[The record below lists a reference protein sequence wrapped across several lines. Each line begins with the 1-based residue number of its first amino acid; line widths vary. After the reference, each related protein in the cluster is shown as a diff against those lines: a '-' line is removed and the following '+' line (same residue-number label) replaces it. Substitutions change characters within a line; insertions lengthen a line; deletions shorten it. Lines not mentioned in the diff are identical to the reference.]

1 MAWARG
7 IKTGSA
13 TVKSVLL
20 AVANYA
26 DEEGVCWPSHRQ
38 LCEDTELSRNSVI
51 RALEQLENLGLLHR
65 EGRYRDDGSRTS
77 DLITLDLGASASV
90 ASPRP
95 TVAPPRPTKLRST
108 VGHPPSHGATAEP
121 IIEPLIT
128 KNTRGSRLSED
139 WVPSEASIAKA
150 VELGFEAHDLR
161 TEIEKFK
168 NYWIAKAGAS
178 AVKVNW
184 QRTFQNWLITASSF
198 KTRRNVIG
206 FEPRQRDAARDRREQ
221 EEREVFL
228 KHLVK

>member
-26 DEEGVCWPSHRQ
+26 DEEGVCWPSQEQ
-38 LCEDTELSRNSVI
+38 LSEDTELSRHSVM
-51 RALEQLENLGLLHR
+51 RALDQLEDLGLVSRERRHR
-65 EGRYRDDGSRTS
+65 GDGSRTS
-77 DLITLDLGASASV
+77 DLIMLDLS
-90 ASPRP
+90 R
-95 TVAPPRPTKLRST
+95 TELRST
-108 VGHPPSHGATAEP
+108 EQCSSQQRSTQQQPKSHGATAEP
-121 IIEPLIT
+121 IIEPSIT

-150 VELGFEAHDLR
+150 AELGFEARDLR

-184 QRTFQNWLITASSF
+184 ERTFQNWLITASSF

-206 FEPRQRDAARDRREQ
+206 FEPKQRDALRDRREQ